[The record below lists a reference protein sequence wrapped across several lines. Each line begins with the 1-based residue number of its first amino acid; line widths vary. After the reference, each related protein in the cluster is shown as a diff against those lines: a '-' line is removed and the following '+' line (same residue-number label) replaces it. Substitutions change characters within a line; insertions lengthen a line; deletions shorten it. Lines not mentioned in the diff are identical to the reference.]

1 MISVRKY
8 ICDKQILSDIN
19 WECFILIIKIN
30 EFLLFSSLK
39 YLYKYHKFK
48 ILHNILH
55 CNSINICHNQVVL
68 YGRKTV
74 LASYEDLCKS
84 HTKKFAADHNE
95 QRTV

>member
-1 MISVRKY
+1 M
-8 ICDKQILSDIN
+8 
-19 WECFILIIKIN
+19 FIKIN
-30 EFLLFSSLK
+30 DFLLFSSLK
-39 YLYKYHKFK
+39 YLYKYQKFK

-55 CNSINICHNQVVL
+55 CHSINICHNQVVL

-95 QRTV
+95 QQSRRIHNKIYQLKF